1 MARIDYAGPVEGV
14 GAGWQAPPMAEFI
27 EQDLSGSRFERVD
40 LRGST
45 FTDAYLND
53 VRIRDAILSGMRVNE
68 AILDDVEIN
77 AEIRNVRIN
86 GVDVAPLVEAEL
98 NRRYPQRAKMRPT
111 TAAGFAEAWEILDR
125 LWSGT
130 IDRARALPP
139 ETLHESVNEEW
150 SFIQTLRHLS
160 FASAAWVGRGILGD
174 LSPWHPLD
182 LPWDG
187 MPDKAGIPRDRD
199 ARPDL
204 DTVLA
209 LRAERRAMVAGVIE
223 GLSDESLV
231 SVITPPPGDS
241 WPPSE
246 EMPLSEPLLVVLNE
260 EWQHRLYA
268 ERDLDLLAAR
278 VQ

>member
-1 MARIDYAGPVEGV
+1 
-14 GAGWQAPPMAEFI
+14 MAEFI

-53 VRIRDAILSGMRVNE
+53 IQIRDAILSGMRVNE
-68 AILDDVEIN
+68 AILDGVEIN

-98 NRRYPQRAKMRPT
+98 DRRYPQRAKMRPT
-111 TAAGFAEAWEILDR
+111 TAAGFAEAWEILGM

-130 IDRARALPP
+130 IDRARTLPP
-139 ETLHESVNEEW
+139 DALHERVDGEW
-150 SFIQTLRHLS
+150 SFIETLRHLS
-160 FASAAWVGRGILGD
+160 FASAAWVARGILRD
-174 LSPWHPLD
+174 PSPWHPLD

-187 MPDKAGIPRDRD
+187 MPDKPGIPRDRD
-199 ARPDL
+199 VRPDL

-209 LRAERRAMVAGVIE
+209 LRDERRAMVARVID
-223 GLSDESLV
+223 GLTDESLV

-246 EMPLSEPLLVVLNE
+246 EIPLSEPLLVVLNE

-268 ERDLDLLAAR
+268 ERDLDVLANR
-278 VQ
+278 HVPPHR

>member
-1 MARIDYAGPVEGV
+1 MADY
-14 GAGWQAPPMAEFI
+14 
-27 EQDLSGSRFERVD
+27 QDLSGSTFERVD

-53 VRIRDAILSGMRVNE
+53 IKIRDAILSGMRVNE

-77 AEIRNVRIN
+77 GEVNNVRIN
-86 GVDVAPLVEAEL
+86 GVDVVPLVSAEL
-98 NRRYPQRAKMRPT
+98 DRRYPQRPKMRPT
-111 TAAGFAEAWEILDR
+111 TAAGFVEAWDILGR
-125 LWSGT
+125 LWAGT
-130 IDRARALPP
+130 VDRARTLPP
-139 ETLHESVNEEW
+139 VMLHESVNGEW
-150 SFIQTLRHLS
+150 SFIETLRHLS

-187 MPDKAGIPRDRD
+187 MPDKPGIPRDREV
-199 ARPDL
+199 RPDL

-209 LRAERRAMVAGVIE
+209 LREARRAMVTGVID
-223 GLSDESLV
+223 GLTDERLQK
-231 SVITPPPGDS
+231 VITPPAGDS

-268 ERDLDLLAAR
+268 ERDLDVLLDR
-278 VQ
+278 IR

>member
-1 MARIDYAGPVEGV
+1 
-14 GAGWQAPPMAEFI
+14 MAEFTQ
-27 EQDLSGSRFERVD
+27 QDLSGSRFEQVD

-45 FTDAYLND
+45 FTDVYLND
-53 VRIRDAILSGMRVNE
+53 IVVRDAILSGMRVNE

-98 NRRYPQRAKMRPT
+98 DRRYPQRPKMRPT
-111 TAAGFAEAWEILDR
+111 TAAGFVEAWEILGR
-125 LWSGT
+125 LWAGT
-130 IDRARALPP
+130 IDRARTLPP
-139 ETLHESVNEEW
+139 AMLHESVDGEW

-160 FASAAWVGRGILGD
+160 FATAAWVGRGILGD
-174 LSPWHPLD
+174 LTPWHPLD

-187 MPDKAGIPRDRD
+187 MPDKPGIPRDRE

-209 LRAERRAMVAGVIE
+209 LRAERRAMVASVLE
-223 GLSDESLV
+223 GLTDERLASL
-231 SVITPPPGDS
+231 ITPPPGDS

-246 EMPLSEPLLVVLNE
+246 EMPLSEPLRVVLNE

-268 ERDLDLLAAR
+268 ERDLDELERR
-278 VQ
+278 VRA

>member
-1 MARIDYAGPVEGV
+1 MADY
-14 GAGWQAPPMAEFI
+14 
-27 EQDLSGSRFERVD
+27 QDLSGSTFERVD

-53 VRIRDAILSGMRVNE
+53 IKIRDAILSGMRVNE

-77 AEIRNVRIN
+77 GEVNNVRIN
-86 GVDVAPLVEAEL
+86 GVDVVPLVSAEL
-98 NRRYPQRAKMRPT
+98 DRRYPQRPKMRPT
-111 TAAGFAEAWEILDR
+111 TAAGFVEAWHILGR
-125 LWSGT
+125 LWAGT
-130 IDRARALPP
+130 VDRARTLPP
-139 ETLHESVNEEW
+139 EMLHESVNGEW
-150 SFIQTLRHLS
+150 SFIETLRHLS

-187 MPDKAGIPRDRD
+187 MPDKPGIPRDREV
-199 ARPDL
+199 RPDL

-209 LRAERRAMVAGVIE
+209 LREARRAMVAGVID
-223 GLSDESLV
+223 GLTDERLQK
-231 SVITPPPGDS
+231 VITPPAGDS

-268 ERDLDLLAAR
+268 ERDLDVLLDR
-278 VQ
+278 IR

>member
-1 MARIDYAGPVEGV
+1 
-14 GAGWQAPPMAEFI
+14 MAEFI

-53 VRIRDAILSGMRVNE
+53 IQIRDAILSGMRVNE
-68 AILDDVEIN
+68 AILDGVEIN

-86 GVDVAPLVEAEL
+86 GVDIAPLVEAEL
-98 NRRYPQRAKMRPT
+98 DRRYPQRAKMRPT
-111 TAAGFAEAWEILDR
+111 TAAGFAEAWEILGM

-130 IDRARALPP
+130 IDRARTLPP
-139 ETLHESVNEEW
+139 DALHERVAGEW
-150 SFIQTLRHLS
+150 SFIETLRHLS
-160 FASAAWVGRGILGD
+160 FASAAWVARGILRD

-187 MPDKAGIPRDRD
+187 MPDKPGIPRDRD
-199 ARPDL
+199 VRPDL

-209 LRAERRAMVAGVIE
+209 LRDERRAMVARVID
-223 GLSDESLV
+223 GLTDESLV
-231 SVITPPPGDS
+231 SVVTPPPGDS

-246 EMPLSEPLLVVLNE
+246 EIPLSEPLLVVLNE

-268 ERDLDLLAAR
+268 ERDLDVLADR
-278 VQ
+278 HR

>member
-1 MARIDYAGPVEGV
+1 
-14 GAGWQAPPMAEFI
+14 MAEFI

-53 VRIRDAILSGMRVNE
+53 VQVRDAILSGMRVNE

-77 AEIRNVRIN
+77 AEIRNLRIN

-98 NRRYPQRAKMRPT
+98 DRRYPQRAKMRPT
-111 TAAGFAEAWEILDR
+111 TAAGFAEAWEVLDR
-125 LWSGT
+125 LWAGT

-139 ETLHESVNEEW
+139 EMLHESVDGEW
-150 SFIQTLRHLS
+150 SFIETLRHLS
-160 FASAAWVGRGILGD
+160 FASAAWVGRGILTD
-174 LSPWHPLD
+174 LTPWHPLD

-187 MPDKAGIPRDRD
+187 MPDKPGIPRDRD

-209 LRAERRAMVAGVIE
+209 LRAARRAMVASVID
-223 GLSDESLV
+223 GLTDESLV

-246 EMPLSEPLLVVLNE
+246 EMPLSQPLLVVLNE

-268 ERDLDLLAAR
+268 ERDLDVLADR
-278 VQ
+278 DR

>member
-1 MARIDYAGPVEGV
+1 MPDY
-14 GAGWQAPPMAEFI
+14 
-27 EQDLSGSRFERVD
+27 QDLSGSRFEHVD

-53 VRIRDAILSGMRVNE
+53 IQIRDAILSGMRVNE

-98 NRRYPQRAKMRPT
+98 DRRYPQRARMRPT
-111 TAAGFAEAWEILDR
+111 SAAGFAEAWDILGR
-125 LWSGT
+125 LWAGT
-130 IDRARALPP
+130 IERARGLPP
-139 ETLHESVNEEW
+139 EMLHESVDGEW
-150 SFIQTLRHLS
+150 SFIETLRHLS

-174 LSPWHPLD
+174 LAPWHPLD

-187 MPDKAGIPRDRD
+187 MPDKPGIPRDRD
-199 ARPDL
+199 VRPDL

-209 LRAERRAMVAGVIE
+209 LRDERRAMVA
-223 GLSDESLV
+223 
-231 SVITPPPGDS
+231 SVIDGLTDERLATTVTPPPGDS

-246 EMPLSEPLLVVLNE
+246 ELPLSEPLRVVLNE
-260 EWQHRLYA
+260 EWEHRLYA
-268 ERDLDLLAAR
+268 ERDLDVLFHRL
-278 VQ
+278 Q

>member
-1 MARIDYAGPVEGV
+1 
-14 GAGWQAPPMAEFI
+14 MAEFI

-53 VRIRDAILSGMRVNE
+53 IQIRDAILSGMRVNE
-68 AILDDVEIN
+68 AILDGVEIN

-98 NRRYPQRAKMRPT
+98 DRRYPQRAKMRPT
-111 TAAGFAEAWEILDR
+111 TAAGFAEAWEILGM

-130 IDRARALPP
+130 IDRARTLPP
-139 ETLHESVNEEW
+139 DALHERVDGEW
-150 SFIQTLRHLS
+150 SFIETLRHLS
-160 FASAAWVGRGILGD
+160 FASAAWVARGILRD
-174 LSPWHPLD
+174 PSPWHPLD

-187 MPDKAGIPRDRD
+187 MPDKPGIPRDRD
-199 ARPDL
+199 VRPDL

-209 LRAERRAMVAGVIE
+209 LRDERRAMVARVID
-223 GLSDESLV
+223 GLTDESLV
-231 SVITPPPGDS
+231 SVITPPAGDS

-246 EMPLSEPLLVVLNE
+246 EIPLSEPLLVVLNE

-268 ERDLDLLAAR
+268 ERDLDMLAER
-278 VQ
+278 HR